1 MSKLTELLADFQK
14 LDAETQK
21 ALTDRIG
28 KALAVIVGSQI
39 AKRQV
44 IKGCQGLGLDRDQGK
59 GVWRLLAYGSY
70 VVAANAL
77 TGYRTHETVKELQRQ
92 RDVGNIDPHA

>member
-14 LDAETQK
+14 LDPKTQK
-21 ALTDRIG
+21 ELTDRIG
-28 KALAVIVGSQI
+28 KGLAIIIGSQV

-44 IKGCQGLGLDRDQGK
+44 IKGCQELGLDRAQGK
-59 GVWRLLAYGSY
+59 GVWRLLAYGTY

-77 TGYRTHETVKELQRQ
+77 TGYRTHETVKELQIAR
-92 RDVGNIDPHA
+92 